1 MIKKIAH
8 IGIAVKDVEEVA
20 KLYSE
25 ALGLQCEDISR
36 VEDQRVKIAFLP
48 VGETHIELL
57 EGTTPDSPIAK
68 HIERRGE
75 GIHHIALEVDNI
87 EAALQRAKEQGVT
100 LIDEEPRIGAHRTKI
115 AFIHPKST
123 RGVLLEFMETTD

>member
-8 IGIAVKDVEEVA
+8 IGIAVKDVEEVV

-48 VGETHIELL
+48 VGETQIELL

-68 HIERRGE
+68 HIESRGE

-87 EAALQRAKEQGVT
+87 EAALIRAKEQGVT

-123 RGVLLEFMETTD
+123 RGVLFEFMETTE

>member
-1 MIKKIAH
+1 MIKKVAH

-25 ALGLQCEDISR
+25 ALGLQCEDITS

-87 EAALQRAKEQGVT
+87 EAALQEAKEQGVT

-123 RGVLLEFMETTD
+123 RGVLFEFMETTD

>member
-1 MIKKIAH
+1 MIKKIDH
-8 IGIAVKDVEEVA
+8 IGIAVKNVEEVV

-25 ALGLQCEDISR
+25 ALGLQCEDIST

-48 VGETHIELL
+48 VGDTRIELL
-57 EGTTPDSPIAK
+57 EGTTPDSPIAT

-75 GIHHIALEVDNI
+75 GIHHIALQVDHI
-87 EAALQRAKEQGVT
+87 ESALNRAKERGLT
-100 LIDEEPRIGAHRTKI
+100 LIDKEPRIGAHRKKI

-123 RGVLLEFMETTD
+123 RGVLFEFIEATD

>member
-1 MIKKIAH
+1 MIKKLAH

-25 ALGLQCEDISR
+25 ALGLQCEDITS

-87 EAALQRAKEQGVT
+87 EAALQQAKEQGVT

-123 RGVLLEFMETTD
+123 RGVLFEFMETTD

>member
-48 VGETHIELL
+48 VGETQIELL

-68 HIERRGE
+68 HIESRGE

-87 EAALQRAKEQGVT
+87 EAALLRAKEQGVT
-100 LIDEEPRIGAHRTKI
+100 LIDEKPRIGAHRTKI

-123 RGVLLEFMETTD
+123 RGVLFEFMETTE

>member
-8 IGIAVKDVEEVA
+8 IGIAVKDAEEVA

-36 VEDQRVKIAFLP
+36 VEEQRVKIAFLP
-48 VGETHIELL
+48 IGETHIELL

-87 EAALQRAKEQGVT
+87 KTALQRAKEQGVT
-100 LIDEEPRIGAHRTKI
+100 LIDEKPRIGAHRTKI
-115 AFIHPKST
+115 AFVHPRST
-123 RGVLLEFMETTD
+123 RGVLFEFMEATD

>member
-1 MIKKIAH
+1 MIKKLAH

-25 ALGLQCEDISR
+25 ALGLQCEDITS

-57 EGTTPDSPIAK
+57 EGTTPESPIAK

-87 EAALQRAKEQGVT
+87 EAALQQAKEQGVT

-123 RGVLLEFMETTD
+123 RGVLFEFMETTD

>member
-1 MIKKIAH
+1 MIKKVAH

-20 KLYSE
+20 KLYTE
-25 ALGLQCEDISR
+25 ALGLQCEDITS

-87 EAALQRAKEQGVT
+87 EAALQEAKEQGVT

-123 RGVLLEFMETTD
+123 RGVLFEFMETTD

>member
-48 VGETHIELL
+48 VGETQIELL

-68 HIERRGE
+68 HIESRGE

-87 EAALQRAKEQGVT
+87 EAALIRAKEQGVT

-123 RGVLLEFMETTD
+123 RGVLFEFMETTE